1 MTYEVDFSNK
11 SLKFLHKLSKTD
23 VKLVTNLLGTIKEIK
38 NNPHEY
44 KKMMGRFKGTR
55 REKHG
60 DYRIIFEINKEDNI
74 INILEIGKR
83 NTIYRKK

>member
-23 VKLVTNLLGTIKEIK
+23 AKLVTNLLETIKEIK
-38 NNPHEY
+38 NNPFEY
-44 KKMMGRFKGTR
+44 KKMMGRFKETL

-60 DYRIIFEINKEDNI
+60 DYRIIFEINKEDNVI
-74 INILEIGKR
+74 SILEIGKR